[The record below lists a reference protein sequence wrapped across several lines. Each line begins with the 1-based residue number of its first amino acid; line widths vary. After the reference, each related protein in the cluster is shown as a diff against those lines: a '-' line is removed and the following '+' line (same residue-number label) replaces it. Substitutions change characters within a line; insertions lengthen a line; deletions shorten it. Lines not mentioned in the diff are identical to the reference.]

1 MPDAPVLLIVEVD
14 PQARGVVEGELRKR
28 YGADYE
34 VICVGSADDPLR
46 VFAKLRDDQRRVSM
60 VLAGRSMSQMT
71 GAELLARV
79 REFRSTAMRLLLVDW
94 EYGPP
99 PEPILQALALGH
111 IDAYAER
118 PMTAPDEVFHLAVTE
133 LLEKW
138 ARSNLPRP
146 EFMRVVGDEWS
157 ARSHEIRDLLSRNVL
172 PFGFYPADAG
182 PGKALLEQAGA
193 AAATLPVII
202 MFDGRVL
209 ENPSNTQIAE
219 AIGIRTSPGAGLYDV
234 AVIGAGPAGL
244 AAAVYGA
251 SEGLST
257 VVLEPEA
264 IGGQAGT
271 SSHIRN
277 YLGFPTGVSGDD
289 LAVRAYT
296 QAWNFGAEY
305 VYGHPAIG
313 LRAQGR
319 ERVVTIAGG
328 DEVRSRAV
336 IIATGVSYRRLGIP
350 SLDALTG
357 VGVFYGAATS
367 EAKAMKDREVF
378 VVGGA
383 NSAGQAAVHLARYA
397 ARVTM
402 LVRGQSLTD
411 SMSEYLIK
419 EITGTPNI
427 AVRHG
432 AVVTGGD
439 GTGWLESL
447 TIQDQ
452 VSGVTETVPAAAL
465 FVLIGAEP
473 HTQWLPDD
481 IKRDRWGYVVTGTDL
496 MAGGHPPESW
506 PLQRPPMFLES
517 SLPGVFAVGD
527 VRCGSVK
534 RVASAVG
541 DGSVAIRLIH
551 DYLRN
556 T

>member
-1 MPDAPVLLIVEVD
+1 MPDAPVLLIVEVN

-34 VICVGSADDPLR
+34 VICVGSADDPLH
-46 VFAKLRDDQRRVSM
+46 VLAKLRDDQRRVSM

-234 AVIGAGPAGL
+234 AVIGAGPAWRPRSTGHRRACPRWYWSQRPS
-244 AAAVYGA
+244 AA
-251 SEGLST
+251 
-257 VVLEPEA
+257 
-264 IGGQAGT
+264 
-271 SSHIRN
+271 R
-277 YLGFPTGVSGDD
+277 
-289 LAVRAYT
+289 
-296 QAWNFGAEY
+296 
-305 VYGHPAIG
+305 
-313 LRAQGR
+313 
-319 ERVVTIAGG
+319 
-328 DEVRSRAV
+328 
-336 IIATGVSYRRLGIP
+336 
-350 SLDALTG
+350 
-357 VGVFYGAATS
+357 
-367 EAKAMKDREVF
+367 
-378 VVGGA
+378 
-383 NSAGQAAVHLARYA
+383 LAR
-397 ARVTM
+397 ART
-402 LVRGQSLTD
+402 SAT
-411 SMSEYLIK
+411 
-419 EITGTPNI
+419 T
-427 AVRHG
+427 
-432 AVVTGGD
+432 
-439 GTGWLESL
+439 
-447 TIQDQ
+447 
-452 VSGVTETVPAAAL
+452 SG
-465 FVLIGAEP
+465 
-473 HTQWLPDD
+473 
-481 IKRDRWGYVVTGTDL
+481 
-496 MAGGHPPESW
+496 S
-506 PLQRPPMFLES
+506 RP
-517 SLPGVFAVGD
+517 G
-527 VRCGSVK
+527 
-534 RVASAVG
+534 
-541 DGSVAIRLIH
+541 
-551 DYLRN
+551 
-556 T
+556 